1 MERKTEKLNLV
12 FSPTEKSELDRLAK
26 SRGLTRSQFIR
37 SAIRNFERS
46 LIAA

>member
-26 SRGLTRSQFIR
+26 SKGLTKSQFIR
-37 SAIRNFERS
+37 SAIRIFGQS

>member
-1 MERKTEKLNLV
+1 MKHKTEKFNL
-12 FSPTEKSELDRLAK
+12 SLSIDERADLDRLAK